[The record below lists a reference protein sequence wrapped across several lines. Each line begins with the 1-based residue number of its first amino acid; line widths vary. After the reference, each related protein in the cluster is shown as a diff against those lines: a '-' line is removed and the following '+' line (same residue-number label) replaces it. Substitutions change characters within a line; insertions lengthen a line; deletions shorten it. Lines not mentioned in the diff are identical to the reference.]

1 MSEEAGKEL
10 DLNATLA
17 ELVSAIIRPG
27 ITFAEMYQIVLQKSQ
42 ALTESQHGF
51 VSSIDPKTN
60 AHVSDTLT
68 EMRKD
73 VCSVSSA
80 LYALPE
86 GPHHFYHGLW
96 GHSLN
101 TREAYF
107 TNHPG
112 EHPAARGLPE
122 GHVPLINFLSAPVMF
137 AGELL
142 GQIALA
148 NSSRDYTQEDL
159 EVISKIG
166 KVYAIVLHNKQQ
178 ENELRNSEERFR
190 LMIDGAPF
198 PIVVCGLE
206 EYSILYSNQLA
217 ASFFNISQEE
227 AMLLKITDF
236 YVVQKER
243 LKMFAELRKQGRVL
257 GRELQLKNRN
267 GQFFW
272 VIVSAVKMEWFG
284 KPVVMVAINDISAR
298 KKMEE
303 ELQRLAMTD
312 TLTGILNRRQFF
324 ILAEQ
329 EVERSRRYGR
339 TLALLL
345 YDIDHFKQVNDTFG
359 HQAGDIVLREL
370 AKLVH
375 EQLRRNDIEGRVGGE
390 EFAVLLPETTISEA
404 VVLAERIRGIIES
417 FAINIGETSLHITAS
432 FGVTAVKEND
442 VALDSIYQRADSALY
457 EAKNAG
463 RNRVGRK

>member
-1 MSEEAGKEL
+1 MIDEAGKEI

-51 VSSIDPKTN
+51 VSSIDPNTN

-86 GPHHFYHGLW
+86 GPHHLYQGLW

-101 TREAYF
+101 TRAAYF
-107 TNHPG
+107 TNNPG
-112 EHPAARGLPE
+112 EHPSARGLPE
-122 GHVPLINFLSAPVMF
+122 GHVPLINFLSVPVLF

-159 EVISKIG
+159 EIISKIG

-178 ENELRNSEERFR
+178 ENELRHSEERFR
-190 LMIDGAPF
+190 LMIEGAPF

-206 EYSILYSNQLA
+206 EYSILYCNQLA
-217 ASFFNISQEE
+217 ASFFNVSQEE

-243 LKMFAELRKQGRVL
+243 LKLFAELRKKGKVL
-257 GRELQLKNRN
+257 GRELRLKNRE
-267 GQFFW
+267 GQIFW
-272 VIVSAVKMEWFG
+272 VIASAVKMEWFG
-284 KPVVMVAINDISAR
+284 NPVVMVAINDISAR

-303 ELQRLAMTD
+303 ELQRLATTD

-324 ILAEQ
+324 VLGEQ
-329 EVERSRRYGR
+329 EVERSRRYSR
-339 TLALLL
+339 ELALLL

-359 HQAGDIVLREL
+359 HQAGDIVLQEL

-375 EQLRRNDIEGRVGGE
+375 AQLRKNDLEGRVGGE
-390 EFAVLLPETTISEA
+390 EFAILLPETSISEA
-404 VVLAERIRGIIES
+404 VVLAERIREIIES
-417 FAINIGETSLHITAS
+417 VAINIGETSLHITAS
-432 FGVTAVKEND
+432 FGVASVEEAD
-442 VALDSIYQRADSALY
+442 VSLDSVYKRADSALY

-463 RNRVGRK
+463 RNCVRRK

>member
-1 MSEEAGKEL
+1 MIEEAGKEI

-80 LYALPE
+80 LYSLPE

-101 TREAYF
+101 MREAYF

-236 YVVQKER
+236 
-243 LKMFAELRKQGRVL
+243 
-257 GRELQLKNRN
+257 
-267 GQFFW
+267 
-272 VIVSAVKMEWFG
+272 
-284 KPVVMVAINDISAR
+284 
-298 KKMEE
+298 
-303 ELQRLAMTD
+303 
-312 TLTGILNRRQFF
+312 
-324 ILAEQ
+324 
-329 EVERSRRYGR
+329 
-339 TLALLL
+339 
-345 YDIDHFKQVNDTFG
+345 
-359 HQAGDIVLREL
+359 
-370 AKLVH
+370 
-375 EQLRRNDIEGRVGGE
+375 
-390 EFAVLLPETTISEA
+390 
-404 VVLAERIRGIIES
+404 
-417 FAINIGETSLHITAS
+417 
-432 FGVTAVKEND
+432 
-442 VALDSIYQRADSALY
+442 
-457 EAKNAG
+457 
-463 RNRVGRK
+463 

>member
-60 AHVSDTLT
+60 AHISDTLT

-86 GPHHFYHGLW
+86 GPHHFFHGLW

-257 GRELQLKNRN
+257 GRELQLKNRK
-267 GQFFW
+267 GQIFW

-303 ELQRLAMTD
+303 ELQRLATTD

-359 HQAGDIVLREL
+359 HQAGDVVLREL

-404 VVLAERIRGIIES
+404 VVLAERIRGIIEN

-432 FGVTAVKEND
+432 FGVTAVKETD
-442 VALDSIYQRADSALY
+442 VALDSIYKRADSALY

>member
-101 TREAYF
+101 MREAYF

-257 GRELQLKNRN
+257 GRELQLKNRK
-267 GQFFW
+267 GQIFW

-303 ELQRLAMTD
+303 ELQRLATTD

-359 HQAGDIVLREL
+359 HQAGDVVLREL

-442 VALDSIYQRADSALY
+442 VALDSIYKRADSALY

>member
-86 GPHHFYHGLW
+86 GPHHFFHGLW

-257 GRELQLKNRN
+257 GRELQLKNRK
-267 GQFFW
+267 GQIFW

-303 ELQRLAMTD
+303 ELQRLATTD

-359 HQAGDIVLREL
+359 HQAGDVVLREL

-404 VVLAERIRGIIES
+404 VVLAERIRGIIEN

-432 FGVTAVKEND
+432 FGVTAVKETD
-442 VALDSIYQRADSALY
+442 VALDSIYKRADSALY

>member
-257 GRELQLKNRN
+257 GRELQLKNRK
-267 GQFFW
+267 GQIFW

-303 ELQRLAMTD
+303 ELQRLATTD

-404 VVLAERIRGIIES
+404 VVLAERIRRIIEN

-442 VALDSIYQRADSALY
+442 VALDSIYKRADSALY

>member
-80 LYALPE
+80 LYSLPE

-257 GRELQLKNRN
+257 GRELQLKNRK
-267 GQFFW
+267 GQIFW

-303 ELQRLAMTD
+303 ELQRLATTD

-404 VVLAERIRGIIES
+404 VVLAERIRGIIEN

-442 VALDSIYQRADSALY
+442 VALDSIYKRADSALY

>member
-86 GPHHFYHGLW
+86 GPHHFFHGLW

-148 NSSRDYTQEDL
+148 NSSRDYSQEDL

-303 ELQRLAMTD
+303 ELQRLATTD

-404 VVLAERIRGIIES
+404 VVLAERIRGIIEN

-442 VALDSIYQRADSALY
+442 VALDSIYKRADSALY
-457 EAKNAG
+457 EAKNTG

>member
-80 LYALPE
+80 LYSLPE

-137 AGELL
+137 EGELL

-257 GRELQLKNRN
+257 GRELQLKNRK
-267 GQFFW
+267 GQIFW

-303 ELQRLAMTD
+303 ELQRLATTD

-329 EVERSRRYGR
+329 EVERSRRYDR

-442 VALDSIYQRADSALY
+442 VALDSIYKRADSALY

>member
-257 GRELQLKNRN
+257 GRELQLKNRK
-267 GQFFW
+267 GQIFW

-303 ELQRLAMTD
+303 ELQRLATTD

-404 VVLAERIRGIIES
+404 VVLAERIRGIIEN

-442 VALDSIYQRADSALY
+442 VALDSIYKRADSALY
-457 EAKNAG
+457 EAKNTG

>member
-80 LYALPE
+80 LYSLPE

-257 GRELQLKNRN
+257 GRELQLKNRK
-267 GQFFW
+267 GQIFW

-303 ELQRLAMTD
+303 ELQRLATTD

-404 VVLAERIRGIIES
+404 VVLAERIRGIIEN

-442 VALDSIYQRADSALY
+442 VALDSIYKRADSALY
-457 EAKNAG
+457 EAKNTG

>member
-80 LYALPE
+80 LYSLPE

-257 GRELQLKNRN
+257 GRELQLKNRK
-267 GQFFW
+267 GQIFW

-303 ELQRLAMTD
+303 ELQRLATTD

-359 HQAGDIVLREL
+359 HQAGDVVLREL

-404 VVLAERIRGIIES
+404 VVLAERIRGIIEN

-432 FGVTAVKEND
+432 FGVTAVKETD
-442 VALDSIYQRADSALY
+442 VALDSIYKRADSALY

>member
-257 GRELQLKNRN
+257 GRELQLKNRK
-267 GQFFW
+267 GQIFW

-303 ELQRLAMTD
+303 ELQRLATTD

-442 VALDSIYQRADSALY
+442 VALDSIYKRADSALY

>member
-148 NSSRDYTQEDL
+148 NSSREYTQEDL
-159 EVISKIG
+159 EVISKIS

-303 ELQRLAMTD
+303 ELQRLATTD

-404 VVLAERIRGIIES
+404 VVLAERIRRIIEN

-442 VALDSIYQRADSALY
+442 VALDSIYKRADSALY

>member
-80 LYALPE
+80 LYSLPE

-137 AGELL
+137 EGELL

-257 GRELQLKNRN
+257 GRELQLKNRK
-267 GQFFW
+267 GQIFW

-303 ELQRLAMTD
+303 ELQRLATTD

-329 EVERSRRYGR
+329 EVERSRRYDR

-359 HQAGDIVLREL
+359 HQAGDIVLQEL

-442 VALDSIYQRADSALY
+442 VALDSIYKRADSALY

>member
-86 GPHHFYHGLW
+86 GPHHFFHGLW

-257 GRELQLKNRN
+257 GRELQLKNRK
-267 GQFFW
+267 GQIFW

-303 ELQRLAMTD
+303 ELQRLATTD

-404 VVLAERIRGIIES
+404 VVLAERIRGIIEN

-442 VALDSIYQRADSALY
+442 VALDSIYKRADSALY